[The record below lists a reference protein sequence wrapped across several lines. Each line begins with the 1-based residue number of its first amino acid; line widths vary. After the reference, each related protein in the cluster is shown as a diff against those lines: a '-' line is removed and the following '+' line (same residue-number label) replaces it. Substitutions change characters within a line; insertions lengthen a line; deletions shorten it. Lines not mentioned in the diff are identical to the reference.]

1 MIKNSV
7 DEYGVKPLPNGKRFF
22 CIGIILVGAINFPG
36 IGYNSKQII
45 SKQIIG
51 GGIHGKTRGE
61 VLSPDLIR
69 LRYI

>member
-45 SKQIIG
+45 G